1 MAKQQQQAKSPVA
14 SSANA
19 TSNTQKAAPVRPAGT
34 SSDSIFKE
42 GKTDFIFGRTHFM
55 YFGAGLLLVFLGLG
69 LMTGGAQPSPDVWD
83 ESIIYSPVRITLAPM
98 MILAGFVAVIIGIF
112 KKA

>member
-1 MAKQQQQAKSPVA
+1 MAKQQQKTPAA
-14 SSANA
+14 ASANA
-19 TSNTQKAAPVRPAGT
+19 ANSNTQKAAPVRPSGT